1 MSHLGRPKG
10 EIKPEFSLRPV
21 ADRLGELLEAPVKF
35 ATDTVGPDAEA
46 KAAGLQAGEVL
57 LLENL
62 RFNPGETRN
71 DEGFAAALARLG
83 DVYAKIKSLP
93 QATQD
98 AIEADIEAAVGGTQ
112 IVVEAAPERLE
123 LKRELLGRAAVG
135 VTADCLL
142 ASNTSS
148 LSISAIA
155 ETIPG
160 PERVIGIHF
169 FNPVHIMS
177 LVEVVRG
184 DRTAE
189 RVVEQ
194 ARSFAAHLGK
204 EPIVVRDSP
213 GFASSRLG
221 LVLGLEAIR
230 MVQEDVASPAD
241 IDRAME
247 LGYRHPMGPLRLTDL
262 VGLDVRLEIAR
273 YLSRELGDDRFRPPE
288 LLERMVEEGK
298 LGKKSG
304 EGFYRWD

>member
-1 MSHLGRPKG
+1 MGCDPEPGPILSVAVLGAGTMGHGIAQVCASAGLDTRLFDIDEEALSRARGQIAVNLDRGVDLGKV
-10 EIKPEFSLRPV
+10 EPV
-21 ADRLGELLEAPVKF
+21 QRDATLDRLTLES
-35 ATDTVGPDAEA
+35 
-46 KAAGLQAGEVL
+46 GLG
-57 LLENL
+57 
-62 RFNPGETRN
+62 
-71 DEGFAAALARLG
+71 
-83 DVYAKIKSLP
+83 
-93 QATQD
+93 
-98 AIEADIEAAVGGTQ
+98 AAVSDTQ
-112 IVVEAAPERLE
+112 LVIEAAPERLE
-123 LKRELLGRAAVG
+123 LKRELLDRAAAG
-135 VTADCLL
+135 VTADCVL

-155 ETIPG
+155 APLPG
-160 PERVIGIHF
+160 PERVVGIHF
-169 FNPVHIMS
+169 FNPVHIMA

-194 ARSFAAHLGK
+194 ARSFAVRLGK
-204 EPIVVRDSP
+204 QPIVVRDSP

-221 LVLGLEAIR
+221 VALGLEAIR

-273 YLSRELGDDRFRPPE
+273 YLDRELGGDRFRPPE
-288 LLERMVEEGK
+288 LLERMVDEGK

-304 EGFYRWD
+304 QGFYRWD